1 MRPKKIFFS
10 INNPHPEIDTKTL
23 ILGYKSTFCHSENE
37 EMNADSLKWTLIF
50 AEGSLSY
57 VLIYSALVYNNEG
70 NEGKTLV

>member
-1 MRPKKIFFS
+1 M
-10 INNPHPEIDTKTL
+10 
-23 ILGYKSTFCHSENE
+23 GYKSPFCHSKNE
-37 EMNADSLKWTLIF
+37 EMNADSLKWTLIL